1 MTQLY
6 ETAYPRLNADPSAQ
20 DLEEVYTLTRH
31 EIAFIDRT
39 FKRPPARTVAFLYLK
54 LFQRLGYFI
63 RIKDVPTVIRQHIV
77 AQTGFA
83 RPPRLEELLQFDR
96 STGRERMIE
105 SLRRFLDVRPLN
117 QEGRAWLQHIAE
129 TAADN
134 RHVVADIINVMLEEL
149 VHHRYELPGFTGL
162 DRLAI
167 QAREKIHEVHF
178 AGIANQLDTKVKER
192 IDSLFKVSK
201 DESSTTWNMLKREP
215 KKPTNKETRSYLQHI
230 RRLQLL
236 VEQLPQPDIPVPK
249 LKQYRYIARSLNAS
263 EMAELKPQKRYALA
277 VIYIRAQFAQT
288 LDDATDLFV
297 RMLQNL
303 DNQARTKLGE
313 YQQEHLQRTDRL
325 IGQLKEVLLAYQ
337 INGTDHQ
344 RVEAIGS
351 SLIADVDDLVAI
363 CDEHMAYAGRNYLP
377 FLIQPYKAVR
387 AQLLNCIEIIN
398 PQSSS
403 EDDTLI
409 RMMKALQGL
418 RGSRHEIV
426 PISLIDLDAERDLQ
440 WLPAAWRK
448 LVVTERADGR
458 ITTINRRYF
467 ELAVLYAIRD
477 ELKSGDLF
485 IQHGE
490 RYDDYR
496 EQLVDDETLNR
507 ELTEYGQ
514 VTGVETDPKAFT
526 QALKSALLETA
537 EAVDA
542 EFPENAYAEIVDGR
556 LILKKPPASEL
567 PPGIRQIDHLI
578 TERMENV
585 SIVDVLIDTERWLQM
600 HKLFRPMMG
609 TESRIE
615 DLRPRVIST
624 LFCYGCNLGPTQTAR
639 SIRGM
644 SRKQVAW
651 LNIKYMTEEALEQAI
666 VKVIN
671 AYNKFELPGYWGS
684 GKHASADGTKW
695 NLYEQNLI
703 SEHHIRYGGYGGIGY
718 YHVSDKFIALFSHF
732 ISCGT
737 YEGTHILDGLMTNTS
752 DIRPDTIHGDTQ
764 AQSYTV
770 FALSHLL
777 GIKLMPRIRGIK
789 DLVFHRPDSD
799 KKFAHIDGLFTDDIN
814 WQLIETHLPDMLR
827 VAISIKL
834 GKISA
839 SAILRRLGTYSRKN
853 KLYFAFK
860 ELGKVVRTMF
870 LLKYVGDVELRRL
883 INAET
888 NKSEQFNGF
897 AKKIFFGGEG
907 EIAENLRHEQRKVI
921 KYNHLVANM
930 VILHNVVGMS
940 RVLKQLQAEGVLI
953 NQEILAGL
961 APYRLEH
968 INRFGDYVLD
978 FRRKVAVLADGFRIL
993 DVESET

>member
-1 MTQLY
+1 
-6 ETAYPRLNADPSAQ
+6 
-20 DLEEVYTLTRH
+20 
-31 EIAFIDRT
+31 
-39 FKRPPARTVAFLYLK
+39 
-54 LFQRLGYFI
+54 
-63 RIKDVPTVIRQHIV
+63 
-77 AQTGFA
+77 
-83 RPPRLEELLQFDR
+83 
-96 STGRERMIE
+96 
-105 SLRRFLDVRPLN
+105 
-117 QEGRAWLQHIAE
+117 
-129 TAADN
+129 
-134 RHVVADIINVMLEEL
+134 
-149 VHHRYELPGFTGL
+149 
-162 DRLAI
+162 
-167 QAREKIHEVHF
+167 
-178 AGIANQLDTKVKER
+178 
-192 IDSLFKVSK
+192 
-201 DESSTTWNMLKREP
+201 
-215 KKPTNKETRSYLQHI
+215 
-230 RRLQLL
+230 
-236 VEQLPQPDIPVPK
+236 
-249 LKQYRYIARSLNAS
+249 
-263 EMAELKPQKRYALA
+263 
-277 VIYIRAQFAQT
+277 
-288 LDDATDLFV
+288 
-297 RMLQNL
+297 MLQNL
-303 DNQARTKLGE
+303 DNQARNKLGE

-325 IGQLKEVLLAYQ
+325 IGQLKEMLLAYR
-337 INGTDHQ
+337 IDGTDHQ
-344 RVEAIGS
+344 RVEAIGG
-351 SLIADVDDLVAI
+351 SLIAEVDDLVAI
-363 CDEHMAYAGRNYLP
+363 CDEHMAYAGRNHLP
-377 FLIQPYKAVR
+377 FLIQPYKMVR
-387 AQLLNCIEIIN
+387 AQLLNCIEIVN

-409 RMMKALQGL
+409 RMMKALQAL
-418 RGSRHEIV
+418 RGTRHEVV
-426 PISLIDLDAERDLQ
+426 PLSLVGLNAEEDFQ
-440 WLPAAWRK
+440 WLPSTWRK
-448 LVVTERADGR
+448 LVISERADGQVVA
-458 ITTINRRYF
+458 INRRYF

-496 EQLVDDETLNR
+496 EQLVDDDTLNR
-507 ELTEYGQ
+507 ELAQYGE
-514 VTGVETDPKAFT
+514 VTGVETDSRAFT
-526 QALKSALLETA
+526 ESLKAALLETA

-556 LILKKPPASEL
+556 LILKKPPASEP
-567 PPGIRQIDHLI
+567 PPGIRAIDQLI
-578 TERMENV
+578 TEHMENI
-585 SIVDVLIDTERWLQM
+585 SIVDVLIDTERWLQL
-600 HKLFRPMMG
+600 HKLFRPLMG

-615 DLRPRVIST
+615 ELRPRVIST

-644 SRKQVAW
+644 SRKQIAW
-651 LNIKYMTEEALEQAI
+651 LNIKYVTEEVLEKAI

-789 DLVFHRPDSD
+789 DLVFHRPDST
-799 KKFAHIDGLFTDDIN
+799 KKFTHIDRLFSDDIN
-814 WQLIETHLPDMLR
+814 WQMIETHLPDMLR
-827 VAISIKL
+827 VAVSIKL

-860 ELGKVVRTMF
+860 ELGKVVRTIF

-883 INAET
+883 IHAET

-897 AKKIFFGGEG
+897 AKKLFFGGEG

-921 KYNHLVANM
+921 KYNHLIANM

-940 RVLKQLQAEGVLI
+940 RVLKQLQAEGALI
-953 NQEILAGL
+953 NQEVLAGL

-978 FRRKVAVLADGFRIL
+978 FRRKVEALDEGFRIL
-993 DVESET
+993 EVESTSQGQ